1 MYNFDKDILET
12 LKKSGWQENREI
24 PIHNILEYY
33 EKIRY
38 VCNDMQL
45 KFLKNFSYLEIT
57 FENPHVKKFPR
68 LKNIPVRF
76 MLYPLDAAESVFRMR
91 VRDYEI
97 HFNKN
102 MIPIAEVPTEEM
114 TVFLAEDGVFYGGFD
129 ESVIEFGNNLN
140 TVLYNLKNG
149 ITSPIIEVEDYEDEN
164 YGLDREFIKDRLKN
178 MKKMEGQGK

>member
-1 MYNFDKDILET
+1 
-12 LKKSGWQENREI
+12 
-24 PIHNILEYY
+24 
-33 EKIRY
+33 
-38 VCNDMQL
+38 MQL

-149 ITSPIIEVEDYEDEN
+149 ITSPIIEVEDYDDEN
-164 YGLDREFIKDRLKN
+164 YDLDREFIKDRLKN
-178 MKKMEGQGK
+178 MKKINNSE